1 MRNCFYIGGKKYM
14 IPGQEQ
20 LLTGIG
26 MGFSLVILSWL
37 FSIPLKFFFNLIKK
51 G

>member
-1 MRNCFYIGGKKYM
+1 M

-20 LLTGIG
+20 LFIGIG
-26 MGFSLVILSWL
+26 TGFSLVILSWL
-37 FSIPLKFFFNLIKK
+37 FSIPLKFFFNFIKK